1 MYNKIIETGLTR
13 MNIIF
18 YAEGKYLSWKSQKSS
33 YLQFIRLYML
43 CALSELFITILWT
56 SSAQQLPIAAY
67 LQMDLFHLLLWQVY
81 LLLSWKKSVKQ
92 NKNKLQNWQ
101 LFIPFNATAARSI
114 LPLLPLFSRKLFS
127 GTKNL
132 TACMVRFLMIYQISL
147 IRLTQVITFS

>member
-1 MYNKIIETGLTR
+1 

-18 YAEGKYLSWKSQKSS
+18 YTEGKYLSWKSQKSS

-67 LQMDLFHLLLWQVY
+67 LQMALFHLLLWQVY

-114 LPLLPLFSRKLFS
+114 LPLIPLFSRKLFFWNKKS
-127 GTKNL
+127 HSLYGESLNDLPNVADTINSSDYI
-132 TACMVRFLMIYQISL
+132 FLI
-147 IRLTQVITFS
+147 FS